1 LPTVTT
7 KKIIRITKSASDK
20 KLGKEKTRETLTG
33 IVSTG
38 EVVGSIFL
46 AANKLFRVEKLAV
59 SSGPDFINDSGL
71 KIYKDSTRDV
81 LPGTSFTEKG
91 VKGIIPSTNSLVTWH
106 LTIRLQKKK
115 HKNIY

>member
-1 LPTVTT
+1 
-7 KKIIRITKSASDK
+7 
-20 KLGKEKTRETLTG
+20 
-33 IVSTG
+33 VSTG

-106 LTIRLQKKK
+106 LTIRLKKK
-115 HKNIY
+115 KQKHLLVIHIQN

>member
-1 LPTVTT
+1 
-7 KKIIRITKSASDK
+7 
-20 KLGKEKTRETLTG
+20 
-33 IVSTG
+33 VSTG
-38 EVVGSIFL
+38 KVVGSILL

-59 SSGPDFINDSGL
+59 SSSPDFINDSGL
-71 KIYKDSTRDV
+71 KIYEDSTRDV

-115 HKNIY
+115 NTRTFISNSYTKLKNKITIKLEYTK